1 MSRPLV
7 KNTGLPPH
15 PTHAA
20 MINLAALVIPH
31 TFPDIYQMDKM
42 DIKRTVLWVIFS
54 MSLLLLWDNWMRHNG
69 KSSMF
74 FPAAATQQ
82 VKDAKST
89 TATTATNAAVPAA
102 GTANGAVTTSV
113 NGDAAAVAVKT
124 ERITIT
130 TDVIKA

>member
-1 MSRPLV
+1 
-7 KNTGLPPH
+7 
-15 PTHAA
+15 
-20 MINLAALVIPH
+20 
-31 TFPDIYQMDKM
+31 
-42 DIKRTVLWVIFS
+42 

-113 NGDAAAVAVKT
+113 NGDAAAVSVKT
-124 ERITIT
+124 ERITNT
-130 TDVIKA
+130 TDVIKADIDSLGGEVKRLEFLQYKDHPKPEHFYEPS